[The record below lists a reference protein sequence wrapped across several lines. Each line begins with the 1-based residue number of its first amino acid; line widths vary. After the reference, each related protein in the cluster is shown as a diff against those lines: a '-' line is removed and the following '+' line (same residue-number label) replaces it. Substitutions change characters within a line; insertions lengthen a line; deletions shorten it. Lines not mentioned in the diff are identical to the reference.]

1 MENPMKMDDLG
12 VPPFKETPRCLN
24 FFFCEEK
31 LEMLIAPMVKSGAEP
46 LGSMGQEPSRISLG
60 ALRGRFVY

>member
-1 MENPMKMDDLG
+1 MPQL
-12 VPPFKETPRCLN
+12 
-24 FFFCEEK
+24 FFCEEK

>member
-1 MENPMKMDDLG
+1 MPQL
-12 VPPFKETPRCLN
+12 

-46 LGSMGQEPSRISLG
+46 LGSMGQEPETTLG
-60 ALRGRFVY
+60 ALRGTKIC